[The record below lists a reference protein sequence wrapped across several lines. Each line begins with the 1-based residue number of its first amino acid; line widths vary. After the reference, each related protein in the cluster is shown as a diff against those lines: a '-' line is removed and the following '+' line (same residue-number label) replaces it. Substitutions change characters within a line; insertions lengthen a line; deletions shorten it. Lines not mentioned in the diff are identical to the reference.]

1 MKARPLNPDLIN
13 ITRDELE
20 KLLQARL
27 TNKRYKHV
35 LRVEETAIKLAELYP
50 EASVDKASIAA
61 LLHDYAKD
69 DSEKHLKTFKD
80 YPGYDPSWL
89 DYGSAIWHGPL
100 AAMIADTQFGVK
112 DEDILQGVWAH
123 TIGGYDMTLD
133 QKILFIADYIEP
145 GRDFKGVEK
154 ARELAKTNLDAA
166 VDFKMKQSI
175 VHLVESGRQV
185 YPETI
190 SIYND
195 WVKKY
200 RKNESKS

>member
-1 MKARPLNPDLIN
+1 MSARPLNPALIS
-13 ITRDELE
+13 ISREELE

-50 EASVDKASIAA
+50 EASVDKASISA

-69 DSEKHLKTFKD
+69 DSENHLTNFKD
-80 YPGYDPSWL
+80 YPGYDPEWL
-89 DYGSAIWHGPL
+89 EYGSAIWHGPL

-112 DEDILQGVWAH
+112 DEDILQAVWSH

-154 ARELAKTNLDAA
+154 ARELAKTDLDAA
-166 VDFKMKQSI
+166 VDYKIKQSI
-175 VHLVESGRQV
+175 THLVASGRQV
-185 YPETI
+185 YPETLF
-190 SIYND
+190 IYND
-195 WVKKY
+195 WVKNY
-200 RKNESKS
+200 SSKKK